1 MMHKDIKT
9 KIRATERI
17 HKVTRAMEAVS
28 AVKMRKTQASE
39 VAGRPYV
46 SAALSILSRLTATRE
61 LAHHSLMHSRRVK
74 KLAVVLI
81 TSDKGLAG
89 SINSGVI
96 KATVT
101 AIGERD
107 IHDAVDLYVFGKKG
121 REYFE
126 RRAYPIKEF
135 FENTSD
141 EAPLSVV
148 KKLSED
154 FIIAFTS
161 EVYDEVLVAYNHFKS
176 TIVHVPM
183 VHRLL
188 PLSLEAVEQLA
199 EDITLG
205 VGELRKPS
213 VMVAPIAYEMESSYT
228 DVFAALAPRLLSVSL
243 YHLLLESK
251 AVEHSSRMI
260 AMKNA
265 SDKSKDMIRAL
276 TSKYNKARQAAITRE
291 VSEIVGGREALETH
305 V

>member
-1 MMHKDIKT
+1 MHKDIKM

-46 SAALSILSRLTATRE
+46 SAALSILARLTGTTE
-61 LAHHSLMHSRRVK
+61 LSHHPLMHSREVK
-74 KLAVVLI
+74 KLAMVLI

-96 KATVT
+96 KMAVN
-101 AIGERD
+101 AIKECGSD
-107 IHDAVDLYVFGKKG
+107 CSVDLYIFGKKG
-121 REYFE
+121 QEYFA
-126 RRAYPIKEF
+126 RRNYTIKEF
-135 FENTSD
+135 FENSYD

-154 FIIAFTS
+154 FIETFTND
-161 EVYDEVLVAYNHFKS
+161 VYDEVLIAYNHFES
-176 TIVHVPM
+176 TIRHVPM

-188 PLSLEAVEQLA
+188 PLSLDAVERLVV
-199 EDITLG
+199 DITPD
-205 VGELRKPS
+205 VDKWRELS
-213 VMVAPIAYEMESSYT
+213 VTSTPIAYEMESSYT
-228 DVFAALAPRLLSVSL
+228 DVFASLAPRLLSVSL

-265 SDKSKDMIRAL
+265 SDKSKDIIHAL

>member
-1 MMHKDIKT
+1 M

-46 SAALSILSRLTATRE
+46 MASLSILARLTGTTE
-61 LAHHSLMHSRRVK
+61 FAHHPLTDLREVK
-74 KLAVVLI
+74 KLAVVII

-96 KATVT
+96 KMAVE
-101 AIGERD
+101 AIKERG
-107 IHDAVDLYVFGKKG
+107 ANGSVDLYVVGKKG
-121 REYFE
+121 QEYFA
-126 RRAYPIKEF
+126 RRNYTIKEF
-135 FENTSD
+135 FDNSYD
-141 EAPLSVV
+141 EAPRSVV
-148 KKLSED
+148 KKLSKD
-154 FIIAFTS
+154 FITAFADG
-161 EVYDEVLVAYNHFKS
+161 VYDEVLAVYNHFKS
-176 TIVHVPM
+176 TIQHVPI

-188 PLSLEAVEQLA
+188 PLSLEAVENLA
-199 EDITLG
+199 ENIVPDIAKWKEESIT
-205 VGELRKPS
+205 S
-213 VMVAPIAYEMESSYT
+213 VPIAYEMESSY
-228 DVFAALAPRLLSVSL
+228 DDIFCALAPRLLAVSL

-251 AVEHSSRMI
+251 AVEHSARMI

-265 SDKSKDMIRAL
+265 SDKSKDIIHAL

-291 VSEIVGGREALETH
+291 VSEIVGGREALETS

>member
-1 MMHKDIKT
+1 M

-28 AVKMRKTQASE
+28 AVKMRKTQAME

-46 SAALSILSRLTATRE
+46 TASLSILSRLTGTRE
-61 LAHHSLMHSRRVK
+61 LAHHPLTRSRIVK
-74 KLAVVLI
+74 KLALVLI

-96 KATVT
+96 KMAVAAINEHDIDT
-101 AIGERD
+101 AS
-107 IHDAVDLYVFGKKG
+107 AVDLYVFGKKG
-121 REYFE
+121 QEYFA
-126 RRAYPIKEF
+126 RRNYTIKEF
-135 FENTSD
+135 FENTYD

-154 FIIAFTS
+154 FITAFTG
-161 EVYDEVLVAYNHFKS
+161 EVYDEVLIAYSHFKS
-176 TIVHVPM
+176 TIQHIPM

-188 PLSLEAVEQLA
+188 PLSLEAVEGLA
-199 EDITLG
+199 QDIAPDVAKWKKT
-205 VGELRKPS
+205 S
-213 VMVAPIAYEMESSYT
+213 VTSGLVAYEMESSYT

-265 SDKSKDMIRAL
+265 SDKSKDIIHAL
-276 TSKYNKARQAAITRE
+276 TSKYNKARQATITRE

-305 V
+305 A